1 MKNDSTFNLLSYINE
16 KLSGRNTPLLVAI
29 DGRCASGKTTLA
41 SHLHRMFPD
50 SIVFHMDD
58 FFLPPSMRTKER
70 LNTPGGNVHYERFL
84 YEVLK
89 QLPNNAPFTYNKY
102 SCMTNSLTAVQA
114 YPATLNII
122 EGAYCMHPTLVDFYD
137 VKIFLDILPSLQ
149 QSRLIKR
156 EGEEGFIAFKDRW
169 IPLEEKYISYYKINE
184 KADFVL
190 SVHA

>member
-1 MKNDSTFNLLSYINE
+1 
-16 KLSGRNTPLLVAI
+16 
-29 DGRCASGKTTLA
+29 
-41 SHLHRMFPD
+41 
-50 SIVFHMDD
+50 
-58 FFLPPSMRTKER
+58 
-70 LNTPGGNVHYERFL
+70 
-84 YEVLK
+84 
-89 QLPNNAPFTYNKY
+89 
-102 SCMTNSLTAVQA
+102 
-114 YPATLNII
+114 
-122 EGAYCMHPTLVDFYD
+122 LVDFYD